1 MPKRKT
7 SEKKVD
13 FEALFQRTFKT
24 KNYWRQNWK
33 NCWQITAIRF
43 TMSSCKKSIK
53 HAAAAQS
60 NLDAASTMRFA
71 ASRRKTCTWQHQ
83 MTTIMQPFQC
93 DLQPQIQETQRNT
106 HAGTTTRCRTQRRNM
121 EVQNNRSR
129 NCRTH
134 EVPFIAGC
142 NHFTRKN
149 TTFRA
154 SASSP
159 KHSPC
164 NIHAAITMRFAASCR
179 KPARIYAHG
188 NTRWQQ
194 SCSHSNA
201 ICAHRNNHSLQN
213 TEEEPIHGWNAPS
226 RTQVVPFIAGCN
238 HFTRKNARFRAP
250 ASSTTQSP
258 MQHSCSH
265 YNAFCSM
272 TWLTRMYLR
281 TWQHQMTTIIQP
293 LHECIV
299 MWCQVSHH
307 SLTAPFIECI
317 VMWFQVSH
325 HGLTAPFI
333 ECIVMWFQVSHHSL
347 TPPFI
352 ECILM
357 WFQVSHHSLTAPYIE
372 CIVMWFQ
379 VSHHSLTAPFIE
391 CIVMWFQVSHHSL
404 TAPFIE
410 CILMWFQVS
419 HHSLTPPFIECIL
432 MWFQVSHHSLT
443 APFIECIVMWFQVS
457 HHSLTP
463 PFIECTLMW
472 CKVSHRPSSGKSHP

>member
-1 MPKRKT
+1 
-7 SEKKVD
+7 
-13 FEALFQRTFKT
+13 
-24 KNYWRQNWK
+24 
-33 NCWQITAIRF
+33 
-43 TMSSCKKSIK
+43 MSSCKKKVLSMQPRRKATLTQPVQCVLQHHVAKPARGNTRWQQSCSHSNAICNHRFK
-53 HAAAAQS
+53 KRKEIRMQEQPLVAEHKGGTWRSKTTAAAT
-60 NLDAASTMRFA
+60 AAHTRYLSSPA
-71 ASRRKTCTWQHQ
+71 A
-83 MTTIMQPFQC
+83 TT
-93 DLQPQIQETQRNT
+93 LHGKTQRFVL
-106 HAGTTTRCRTQRRNM
+106 RL
-121 EVQNNRSR
+121 
-129 NCRTH
+129 
-134 EVPFIAGC
+134 PP
-142 NHFTRKN
+142 
-149 TTFRA
+149 
-154 SASSP
+154 P

-325 HGLTAPFI
+325 HNLTAPFI